1 MATIN
6 RSWKLSSV
14 YDWWV
19 HLLCLNILSYAL
31 VKTDKI
37 RKIPIKSD
45 WGIQTYYGV
54 YYYQNKELV
63 VKDYQS
69 LKTENT
75 IKLIKYLQQQ
85 RPEKKLAIFED
96 WVTNH
101 TSQKFPEYLITI
113 D

>member
-1 MATIN
+1 M
-6 RSWKLSSV
+6 
-14 YDWWV
+14 
-19 HLLCLNILSYAL
+19 
-31 VKTDKI
+31 
-37 RKIPIKSD
+37 KSD

-96 WVTNH
+96 
-101 TSQKFPEYLITI
+101 
-113 D
+113 